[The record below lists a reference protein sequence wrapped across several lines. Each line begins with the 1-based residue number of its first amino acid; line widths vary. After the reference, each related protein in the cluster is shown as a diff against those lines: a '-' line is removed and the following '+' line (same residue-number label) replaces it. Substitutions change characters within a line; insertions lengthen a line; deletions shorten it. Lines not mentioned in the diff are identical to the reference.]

1 MATNR
6 IMTTSRGTNVGAFTI
21 VDWSLFSALGLIWG
35 SSFLLMAI
43 GLDSFRPGLV
53 TLLRLVAASMFFAS
67 LPAVRRT
74 RIDRADWPR
83 LTALAFTWAALP
95 FTLFPIAQQWIDSGV
110 AGMLNGTTP
119 IFAAIITA
127 ILLRSVPG
135 RLQMLGVIFGFLGV
149 VLITMPT
156 ADNGGSALLGIVLG
170 LVASASYGL
179 SITISVP
186 LLQKYGTLPVMG
198 RMMWVGT
205 FLVAPYGLLTIAD
218 SAFTWSAL
226 AATLTVGLVGTGLA
240 FILAGKL
247 AGRVGSTRGA
257 FVAYVIPVVA
267 LALGALVRQEQVAP
281 LALAG
286 VAMVLTGAFLA
297 SRREA

>member
-21 VDWSLFSALGLIWG
+21 ADWSLFSALGLIWG

-53 TLLRLVAASMFFAS
+53 TLLRLVSASVFFAS

-74 RIDRADWPR
+74 RIDREDWPR
-83 LTALAFTWAALP
+83 LSALAFTWAALP

-127 ILLRSVPG
+127 MLLRSLPG

-156 ADNGGSALLGIVLG
+156 ADNGGSALLGIFLG

-186 LLQKYGTLPVMG
+186 LLQRYGTLPVMG

-205 FLVAPYGLLTIAD
+205 IIVAPYGLLTLGD
-218 SAFTWSAL
+218 STFTWSAL
-226 AATLTVGLVGTGLA
+226 AATLAVGLVGTGLA

-286 VAMVLTGAFLA
+286 VVMVLFGAFLA